1 MDKMEAIGNVV
12 LNYKYYRGEDLYSE
26 GVSEDLLL
34 QYVTENK
41 EAEYPHVIQNTRSW
55 PVLYHLS
62 SERENICSWL
72 PIKKTDSVLEIG
84 SGCGAVTGCLSRLAE
99 RVTCIELS
107 RKRSTINAVRHK
119 NLSNIEIMVGNFED
133 IEPELTVK
141 YDYITLIGVLEY
153 AGSYINS
160 DDPYHD
166 ILRRVSRHLNKDGK
180 LIIAIENRLGLKY
193 FAGCKEDHTGLFF
206 EGIEGYPETSG
217 VRTFSRK
224 ELKQLLKECGYAAR
238 FYYPYPDYKLP
249 HAIYSDVWLPGVG
262 ELNTNIRN
270 FDADRVVTFDETK
283 VFDSLIREGR
293 FADFS
298 NSFLVMATADEIKST
313 DVLPVYAKFSGERA
327 SCYRIATI
335 IEADGTGNNRAV
347 YKQALSLEA
356 NAHIDRIFVNYTA
369 LSGLY
374 DGTGF
379 APNVCKRAGDGGDYP
394 VADNEDEERI
404 GRVAFEFLEG
414 ITLEAYLDILE
425 ENGGYERMLLLMK
438 QYEAMVSS
446 ISREPFYNSE
456 GFRTVFGE
464 DLEDGY
470 MSPAVSD
477 IDLIFT
483 NVVFDKTKKEN
494 GEWTVLDYEWTF
506 NFPVPSKFVIYR
518 ALFYYIET
526 HKGSKYLR
534 YIKKRGI
541 DLYAEFKISEAEKE
555 IFKRLEKHFQVYI
568 IKGAPSLEVM
578 HELMSV
584 QTVDMKKVFD
594 REFAFRNMHN
604 PEIFFSSDRTFT
616 ADKRIYEFANVDEHD
631 IEIDIH
637 LKDNMTSVRFDP
649 VEFRCVV
656 VLKQIVLINGDG
668 MEEPVASVLIN
679 GVEGPDRTLLFD
691 TRDPQIHIYGLPGG
705 EKRLRLKYRVSVP
718 DDEVF
723 AVLKKMF
730 DERYEASVRHNAFKD
745 KVLKK
750 LERNEK
756 EAIPQGL
763 RRVTGGVV

>member
-1 MDKMEAIGNVV
+1 MEAIGNVV
-12 LNYKYYRGEDLYSE
+12 LNYKYYKGEDLYSE

-41 EAEYPHVIQNTRSW
+41 ESDYPHVIQNTRSW

-72 PIKKTDSVLEIG
+72 PIKKTDRVLEIG

-133 IEPELTVK
+133 IEPELTEK

-166 ILRRVSRHLNKDGK
+166 ILKRVSRHLNKDGK
-180 LIIAIENRLGLKY
+180 LIVAIENRLGLKY
-193 FAGCKEDHTGLFF
+193 FAGCKEDHTGMFF
-206 EGIEGYPETSG
+206 EGIEGYPETVG
-217 VRTFSRK
+217 VKTFSRK
-224 ELKQLLKECGYAAR
+224 ELKQLLCESGYISR

-249 HAIYSDVWLPGVG
+249 HAIYSDLWLPGIG

-270 FDADRVVTFDETK
+270 FDADRVVTFDETR
-283 VFDSLIREGR
+283 VFDSLIKEGM
-293 FADFS
+293 FADFA
-298 NSFLVMATADEIKST
+298 NSFLVMASVNEIEST
-313 DVLPVYAKFSGERA
+313 EVLPVYAKFSGERA

-335 IEADGTGNNRAV
+335 IEADGTGNNTAV

-356 NAHIDRIFVNYTA
+356 NAHIDNIFVNYTA
-369 LSGLY
+369 LSKLY

-379 APNVCKRAGDGGDYP
+379 AANVCKRAGDGGDYP
-394 VADNEDEERI
+394 VPDHKDEEKI
-404 GRVAFEFLEG
+404 SRVTLEFMDG
-414 ITLEAYLDILE
+414 ITLEAYLDSLE
-425 ENGGYERMLLLMK
+425 EHGEYERMLLLMK
-438 QYEAMVSS
+438 QYEAMISS
-446 ISREPFYNSE
+446 VSREQFRNSD

-470 MSPAVSD
+470 MSPEVSD
-477 IDLIFT
+477 IDMIFT

-506 NFPVPSKFVIYR
+506 SFPVPSKYIIYR

-526 HKGSKYLR
+526 HKGSKYLK
-534 YIKKRGI
+534 YIKKRGL
-541 DLYAEFKISEAEKE
+541 DLYAEFKISESEKE
-555 IFKRLEKHFQVYI
+555 IFQRLEKHFQVYI

-584 QTVDMKKVFD
+584 QTIDMRKIYA
-594 REFAFRNMHN
+594 REFGFRNINN
-604 PEIFFSSDRTFT
+604 PEIFYSSDRNFT
-616 ADKRIYEFANVDEHD
+616 ADKRIYAFACADEHS
-631 IEIDIH
+631 IEIDID
-637 LKDNMTSVRFDP
+637 LEDYMTSVRFDP
-649 VEFRCVV
+649 VEFSCVV
-656 VLKQIVLINGDG
+656 TLKRIMLINGDG
-668 MEEPVASVLIN
+668 EEVPVDSILIN
-679 GVEGPDRTLLFD
+679 GIEGPEKTLLFD
-691 TRDPQIHIYGLPGG
+691 TGDPQIHIYDLPRVR
-705 EKRLRLKYRVSVP
+705 KKLSLKYKVSVP
-718 DDEVF
+718 DKEVF
-723 AVLKKMF
+723 NVLKRMF
-730 DERYEASVRHNAFKD
+730 NDRFEASVKRHAFKD
-745 KVLKK
+745 KVLNK
-750 LERNEK
+750 LQRNET
-756 EAIPQGL
+756 EVIPQGL
-763 RRVTGGVV
+763 RRVNFGGSV